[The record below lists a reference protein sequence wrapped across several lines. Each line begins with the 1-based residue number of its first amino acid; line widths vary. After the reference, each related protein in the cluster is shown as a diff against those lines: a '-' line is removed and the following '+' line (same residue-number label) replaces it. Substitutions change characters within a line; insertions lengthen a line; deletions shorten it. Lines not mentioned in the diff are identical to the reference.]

1 MGEKSNNKIVIFGAG
16 KIGRSF
22 IGQLFSKGNFE
33 VVFIDISDSILN
45 ELNQRNMYEV
55 IIKSEVEKTI
65 TVKNVRGVDGRD
77 RELVSEEVSNSTI
90 LAVSVGLKA
99 LPSILTSIAEG
110 LKKRYE
116 KDQSNAID
124 IIIAENMRNGSQYF
138 RENLKKLLPESYP
151 LNDLVGLVETSIG
164 KMVPIIPESI
174 EKKDPLIVF
183 AESYN
188 TLILDKQA
196 FKNPIPKVEGLAP
209 KDNIKA
215 WVDRK
220 LFIHN
225 LGHAATA
232 YWGYYYNPK
241 LQYIWEALEVTTVY
255 SKVRETMLQSAN
267 ILAKEYPDD
276 FTIQEL
282 IDHVDDLLFRFKNK
296 ALADTIYRVG
306 CDLPRK
312 LGPNDRL
319 AGAIRLA
326 ISLNMPYDKILK
338 TLIVGCQFK
347 AVNERGIMHPSDIVF
362 FENNKSL
369 TYILE
374 NVCGFDNNNFSH
386 ILEEAQEINNTILL
400 NRV

>member
-1 MGEKSNNKIVIFGAG
+1 MEKNLSNKIVIFGAG

-22 IGQLFSKGNFE
+22 IGQLFSKGDFE
-33 VVFIDISDSILN
+33 VVFIDISDTILN
-45 ELNQRNMYEV
+45 ELNQRGMYEV
-55 IIKSEVEKTI
+55 VIKSEVEKTI

-77 RELVSEEVSNSTI
+77 KELVSEEVSDSTI
-90 LAVSVGLKA
+90 IAVSVGLKA
-99 LPSILTSIAEG
+99 LPIILTSIAEG

-116 KDQSNAID
+116 KDQSNAVD

-138 RENLKKLLPESYP
+138 RENLKNLLPESYP

-164 KMVPIIPESI
+164 KMVPIIPENI
-174 EKKDPLIVF
+174 EKENPLIVF
-183 AESYN
+183 AEPYN
-188 TLILDKQA
+188 TLILDKRA

-241 LQYIWEALEVTTVY
+241 FQYIWEALEVPTVF
-255 SKVRETMLQSAN
+255 SNVRETMLQSAN
-267 ILAKEYPDD
+267 LLAKRYSDD
-276 FTIQEL
+276 FSIDEL
-282 IDHVDDLLFRFKNK
+282 VDHVDDLLFRFKNK

-306 CDLPRK
+306 CDLSRK

-347 AVNERGIMHPSDIVF
+347 AVNEKGMMHPSDIAF

-374 NVCGFDNNNFSH
+374 NVCSFDRSNFPQV
-386 ILEEAQEINNTILL
+386 LLKAQEIEKSDFIK
-400 NRV
+400 